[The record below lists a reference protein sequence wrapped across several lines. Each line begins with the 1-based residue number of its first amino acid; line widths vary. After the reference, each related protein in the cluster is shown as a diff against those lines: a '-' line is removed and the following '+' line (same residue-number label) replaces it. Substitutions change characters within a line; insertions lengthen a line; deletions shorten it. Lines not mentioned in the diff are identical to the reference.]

1 MTDTTCME
9 KLSLSENAI
18 KVLEKDTLKEIK
30 KATAQKHRLI
40 CSDVLQAVSQ
50 QEI

>member
-18 KVLEKDTLKEIK
+18 KVLEKRYLKRDKEGNCTETP
-30 KATAQKHRLI
+30 ADMFLSLI
-40 CSDVLQAVSQ
+40 H
-50 QEI
+50 I